1 MSPFPRG
8 TMGRLLEVD
17 LASGTASTRALDER
31 FVELFVGGRGLG
43 TALLVERFLRLRDR
57 HPNPFRAVDP
67 LSPENPLIVSTS
79 PANGTTV
86 PTSARF
92 HANFKSPLTGGI
104 GSTNSGGRWG
114 VEFKRTGH
122 DAMVVTGRSPDP
134 VVLFVDGDTVQF
146 DAPPDVDLD
155 DVEAVSDA
163 LEARYGRG
171 VRVMTVGAAGRR
183 LARIAAIMNDKGRA
197 LGRGGGGAVFASK
210 NLVAIV
216 VAGSVATE
224 TAAPEALA
232 PKNISGSVY
241 KAHAKLR
248 VGKLTKP
255 PEQFGILPSMGTAGL
270 LGMLSQYDELV
281 HCNFRDT
288 SHVADEIERIGGEA
302 LASHPAIRVKRRAC
316 FQCPIGCTR
325 ETEHVDADGVV
336 VGKGEGPEFET
347 VAMLGAD
354 LGIYDLEPIT
364 EANYLCNRAGLDTIS
379 AGGTIA
385 ALMEIYEIARS
396 TRPDART
403 DGERALMA
411 DAAAFAQ
418 ACGAAE
424 TDGPEGGPF
433 APAFGNARAL
443 VPLVAAMARGE
454 GALGRA
460 LASGSRRLAGH
471 YGHPEAAMAVKGME
485 IPAYDPRVTWTQ
497 AMAYMTTPRGG
508 CHLQGGYSA
517 PIAFCAGYGEF
528 PGIKSEGA
536 ALVARNFAYQN
547 TAFDVLGVCAFAG
560 FSVTLD
566 EYANMMN
573 DVTGLEMKASDYE
586 TVSRRVLT
594 LERLFNLL
602 CGFTAEDDWLPAR
615 FYRDPIDVEEGPVV
629 CPEGEFR
636 AMRAEY
642 YESLGWDERG
652 VPRDAA
658 IRELGLDALLDPAEF
673 ERMAGVPPAASAGQ
687 GADVGH
693 AGRVPLEQ
701 TT

>member
-1 MSPFPRG
+1 
-8 TMGRLLEVD
+8 MGRLLEVD
-17 LASGTASTRALDER
+17 LAAGTARPLALDER
-31 FVELFVGGRGLG
+31 LAGLFVGGRGLG

-57 HPNPFRAVDP
+57 HANPFRAVDP
-67 LSPENPLIVSTS
+67 LAPENPLVVSTS

-122 DAMVVTGRSPDP
+122 DAMVVTGRSPKP
-134 VVLFVDGDTVQF
+134 VVLFIDAGGVRF
-146 DAPPDVDLD
+146 EAPPEADLD
-155 DVEAVSDA
+155 DVEAVTNA
-163 LEARYGRG
+163 LESRYGRS

-197 LGRGGGGAVFASK
+197 LGRGGGGAVFGSK

-216 VAGSVATE
+216 VAGSVAVE
-224 TAAPEALA
+224 SAAPDALR
-232 PKNISGSVY
+232 PTNIAGSTY

-255 PEQFGILPSMGTAGL
+255 PEQFGILSSMGTAGL
-270 LGMLSQYDELV
+270 LGMLSQYDELI

-288 SHVADEIERIGGEA
+288 SHVAEQIERIGGEA
-302 LASHPAIRVKRRAC
+302 LASHPAIKVRRRAC
-316 FQCPIGCTR
+316 YLCPIGCTR
-325 ETEHVDADGVV
+325 ETELLDACGVV
-336 VGKGEGPEFET
+336 VDRGEGPEFET
-347 VAMLGAD
+347 VAMLGANLD
-354 LGIYDLEPIT
+354 IYDLEPIT
-364 EANYLCNRAGLDTIS
+364 EANYLCNRLGLDTIS
-379 AGGTIA
+379 AGGTIG
-385 ALMEIYEIARS
+385 ALMEIFGIVRA
-396 TRPDART
+396 TRPEART
-403 DGERALMA
+403 EGERALMA
-411 DAAAFAQ
+411 DAAAFAR
-418 ACGAAE
+418 ACGAPAA
-424 TDGPEGGPF
+424 GAPEDGPF
-433 APAFGNARAL
+433 APTFGNVRAL
-443 VPLVAAMARGE
+443 VPLVRAMASGE

-460 LASGSRRLAGH
+460 LASGARRLAEH

-497 AMAYMTTPRGG
+497 ALAYMTTARGG

-547 TAFDVLGVCAFAG
+547 TAYDVLGVCAFAG

-566 EYANMMN
+566 EYANMLN
-573 DVTGLEMKASDYE
+573 DVTGLEMKASDLE

-602 CGFTAEDDWLPAR
+602 CGFTPEDDWLPER
-615 FYRDPIDVEEGPVV
+615 FYRDPIAVEEGNVL
-629 CPEGEFR
+629 CPEDEFR

-652 VPRDAA
+652 VPRESA
-658 IRELGLDALLDPAEF
+658 IRELGLDAILGAAEF
-673 ERMAGVPPAASAGQ
+673 ERMTGGPPSPAASARQAGHGQ
-687 GADVGH
+687 YQQERPA
-693 AGRVPLEQ
+693 
-701 TT
+701 

>member
-1 MSPFPRG
+1 
-8 TMGRLLEVD
+8 MGRLLDVD
-17 LASGTASTRALDER
+17 LGTRTARTHPLDER
-31 FVELFVGGRGLG
+31 LEALFVGGRGLG

-57 HPNPFRAVDP
+57 HANPFRAVDP
-67 LSPENPLIVSTS
+67 LAPENPLIISTS
-79 PANGTTV
+79 PPNGTTV

-122 DAMVVTGRSPDP
+122 DAMVVTGRSHDP
-134 VVLFVDGDTVQF
+134 VVLFVDAGAVRF

-155 DVEAVSDA
+155 DVEAVTDVLVS
-163 LEARYGRG
+163 RYGRG

-197 LGRGGGGAVFASK
+197 LGRGGGGAVFGSK

-216 VAGSVATE
+216 VAGSVPVE
-224 TAAPEALA
+224 TAAPDSLR
-232 PKNISGSVY
+232 PTNIAGSVY

-288 SHVADEIERIGGEA
+288 HHVTEQIEKIGGEA
-302 LASHPAIRVKRRAC
+302 LASHPAIKVRRRAC
-316 FQCPIGCTR
+316 VQCPIGCTR
-325 ETEHVDADGVV
+325 ETELLDGGGVV
-336 VGKGEGPEFET
+336 VDRGEGPEFET
-347 VAMLGAD
+347 VAMFGANLD
-354 LGIYDLEPIT
+354 IYDLEPIT
-364 EANYLCNRAGLDTIS
+364 EANYLCNRLGLDTIS

-385 ALMEIYEIARS
+385 ALMEIYGIAQATPPGARS
-396 TRPDART
+396 A
-403 DGERALMA
+403 GERALVA
-411 DAAAFAQ
+411 DAAEFAR
-418 ACGAAE
+418 ACGAAAA
-424 TDGPEGGPF
+424 DGPAGGTF
-433 APAFGNARAL
+433 APMFGNARAL
-443 VPLVAAMARGE
+443 VPLVGAMARGE

-460 LASGSRRLAGH
+460 LASGAKRLAER
-471 YGHPEAAMAVKGME
+471 YGHPDAAMAVKGME

-497 AMAYMTTPRGG
+497 ALAYMTTARGG

-547 TAFDVLGVCAFAG
+547 TAYDVLGVCAFAG

-566 EYANMMN
+566 EYANMLN
-573 DVTGLEMKASDYE
+573 DVTGLEMKASDLE

-602 CGFTAEDDWLPAR
+602 CGFTPENDWLPER
-615 FYRDPIDVEEGPVV
+615 FYRDPIAVEEGHVV
-629 CPEGEFR
+629 CPEDDFR

-652 VPRDAA
+652 VPRSGT
-658 IRELGLDALLDPAEF
+658 IRELELDAVLGPAEF
-673 ERMAGVPPAASAGQ
+673 ERMAGGPPSPAASARQ
-687 GADVGH
+687 AGH
-693 AGRVPLEQ
+693 SQNQRECPA
-701 TT
+701 

>member
-1 MSPFPRG
+1 
-8 TMGRLLEVD
+8 MGRLLEVD
-17 LASGTASTRALDER
+17 LDSHTARTHTLDER
-31 FVELFVGGRGLG
+31 LAALFVGGRGLG

-57 HPNPFRAVDP
+57 YPNPFRAVDP
-67 LSPENPLIVSTS
+67 LAPENPLIISTS
-79 PANGTTV
+79 PPNGTTV

-122 DAMVVTGRSPDP
+122 DAMVVTGRSSAP
-134 VVLFVDGDTVQF
+134 VVLFVDAGAVRF
-146 DAPPDVDLD
+146 DAPPEVELD
-155 DVEAVSDA
+155 DVEAVTDA
-163 LEARYGRG
+163 LVSRYGQG

-183 LARIAAIMNDKGRA
+183 MARIAAIMNDKGRA
-197 LGRGGGGAVFASK
+197 LGRGGGGAVFGSK

-216 VAGSVATE
+216 VAGSVPVE
-224 TAAPEALA
+224 TASPEALRPTNVA
-232 PKNISGSVY
+232 GSVY
-241 KAHAKLR
+241 KAHVKLR
-248 VGKLTKP
+248 LGKLTKP

-288 SHVADEIERIGGEA
+288 SHVTEQIEKIGGEA
-302 LASHPAIRVKRRAC
+302 LASHPAIRVRRRAC

-325 ETEHVDADGVV
+325 ETELLDDCSVV
-336 VGKGEGPEFET
+336 VDRGEGPEFET
-347 VAMLGAD
+347 VAMFGANLD
-354 LGIYDLEPIT
+354 IYDLEPIT
-364 EANYLCNRAGLDTIS
+364 EANYLCNRLGLDTIS

-385 ALMEIYEIARS
+385 ALMEIYGIAQA
-396 TRPDART
+396 TPPDARSA
-403 DGERALMA
+403 GERALMA
-411 DAAAFAQ
+411 DADAFAR
-418 ACGAAE
+418 ARGAAAA
-424 TDGPEGGPF
+424 DGRDGGTF

-443 VPLVAAMARGE
+443 VPLVGAMARGE

-460 LASGSRRLAGH
+460 LASGAQRLAER
-471 YGHPEAAMAVKGME
+471 YGHPHAAMAVKGME

-497 AMAYMTTPRGG
+497 ALAYMTTARGG

-547 TAFDVLGVCAFAG
+547 TAYDVLGVCAFAG

-566 EYANMMN
+566 EYANMLN
-573 DVTGLEMKASDYE
+573 DVTGLDMKASDLE

-602 CGFTAEDDWLPAR
+602 CGFTPESDWLPDR
-615 FYRDPIDVEEGPVV
+615 FYRDPIAVEEGHAV
-629 CPEGEFR
+629 CPEDDFR

-642 YESLGWDERG
+642 YESLGWDGRG
-652 VPRDAA
+652 VPRAA
-658 IRELGLDALLDPAEF
+658 TIQELGLDAILGANEF
-673 ERMAGVPPAASAGQ
+673 ERMAGGPPSPAASARQAGHGQ
-687 GADVGH
+687 NQQECPA
-693 AGRVPLEQ
+693 
-701 TT
+701 

>member
-1 MSPFPRG
+1 
-8 TMGRLLEVD
+8 
-17 LASGTASTRALDER
+17 
-31 FVELFVGGRGLG
+31 VGGRGLG

-57 HPNPFRAVDP
+57 YPNPFRMVDP
-67 LSPENPLIVSTS
+67 TAPENPLVVSTS
-79 PANGTTV
+79 PANGTMV

-122 DAMVVTGRSPDP
+122 DAMVVTGRSSDP
-134 VVLFVDGDTVQF
+134 VVLFIDANKVGF

-155 DVEAVSDA
+155 DVEAVTDA
-163 LEARYGRG
+163 LESRYGRG

-183 LARIAAIMNDKGRA
+183 LSPIAAIMNDKGRA
-197 LGRGGGGAVFASK
+197 LGRGGGGAVFGSK

-216 VAGSVATE
+216 VAGSVAVE
-224 TAAPEALA
+224 TAAPEALH
-232 PKNISGSVY
+232 PKNVAGSVY

-270 LGMLSQYDELV
+270 LGMLSQYDELI

-302 LASHPAIRVKRRAC
+302 LASHPLIKVRRRAC

-325 ETEHVDADGVV
+325 ETELFDQCGVV
-336 VGKGEGPEFET
+336 VDKGEGPEFET
-347 VAMLGAD
+347 VAMFGANLD
-354 LGIYDLEPIT
+354 IYDLEPIT
-364 EANYLCNRAGLDTIS
+364 EANYLCNRFGLDTIA

-385 ALMEIYEIARS
+385 ALMEIFGIARAK
-396 TRPDART
+396 RPEART
-403 DGERALMA
+403 DGERMVMA
-411 DAAAFAQ
+411 DAAEFASAFE
-418 ACGAAE
+418 AAAM
-424 TDGPEGGPF
+424 DGPEGGPF

-443 VPLVAAMARGE
+443 VPLVRAMARGE

-460 LASGSRRLAGH
+460 LASGSRRLAGR
-471 YGHPEAAMAVKGME
+471 YGHLEAAMAVKGME

-497 AMAYMTTPRGG
+497 AMAYMVTARGG

-528 PGIKSEGA
+528 PGMKSEGA
-536 ALVARNFAYQN
+536 ALIARNFAYQN

-602 CGFTAEDDWLPAR
+602 CGFSSEDDWLPAR
-615 FYRDPIDVEEGPVV
+615 FYSDPIAVAEGAAV
-629 CPEGEFR
+629 CPDGEFR

-652 VPRDAA
+652 VPRAAA

-673 ERMAGVPPAASAGQ
+673 ERMAGVPPVSSPASSAGQ
-687 GADVGH
+687 GAHGGH
-693 AGRVPLEQ
+693 PGRVPLEQ
-701 TT
+701 AT

>member
-1 MSPFPRG
+1 
-8 TMGRLLEVD
+8 MGRLLEVD
-17 LASGTASTRALDER
+17 LSSGTACAHALDER
-31 FVELFVGGRGLG
+31 LAALFVGGRGLG
-43 TALLVERFLRLRDR
+43 TALLTERFLRLRDR
-57 HPNPFRAVDP
+57 YPNPFRAIDP
-67 LSPENPLIVSTS
+67 LAPENPLIISTS
-79 PANGTTV
+79 PPNGTMV

-122 DAMVVTGRSPDP
+122 DAMVVTGRSPEP
-134 VVLFVDGDTVQF
+134 VVLFIDAGNVRF
-146 DAPPDVDLD
+146 DAPPQVDLD
-155 DVEAVSDA
+155 DVEAVTDA
-163 LEARYGRG
+163 LESRYGRG

-197 LGRGGGGAVFASK
+197 LGRGGGGAVFGSK
-210 NLVAIV
+210 NLVAVV
-216 VAGSVATE
+216 VAGSLPVE
-224 TAAPEALA
+224 SAAPEALR
-232 PKNISGSVY
+232 PTNIAGSTY

-255 PEQFGILPSMGTAGL
+255 PEQFGILSSMGTAGL

-288 SHVADEIERIGGEA
+288 SHVAEQIERIGGEA
-302 LASHPAIRVKRRAC
+302 LASHPAIKVRRRAC
-316 FQCPIGCTR
+316 HLCPIGCTR
-325 ETEHVDADGVV
+325 ETELVDASGVV
-336 VGKGEGPEFET
+336 VDRGEGPEFET
-347 VAMLGAD
+347 VAMFGANLD
-354 LGIYDLEPIT
+354 IYDLEPIT
-364 EANYLCNRAGLDTIS
+364 EANYLCNRFGLDTIS

-385 ALMEIYEIARS
+385 ALMEIVGIARAK
-396 TRPDART
+396 RPERRSE
-403 DGERALMA
+403 GERALMA
-411 DAAAFAQ
+411 DAAEFGR
-418 ACGAAE
+418 ACGVA
-424 TDGPEGGPF
+424 DGWEEGRF
-433 APAFGNARAL
+433 APAFGNVHAL
-443 VPLVAAMARGE
+443 VPLVRALALGE

-460 LASGSRRLAGH
+460 LASGAQRLAER

-497 AMAYMTTPRGG
+497 ALSYMMTARGG

-547 TAFDVLGVCAFAG
+547 TAYDVLGVCAFAG

-566 EYANMMN
+566 EYANMLN
-573 DVTGLEMKASDYE
+573 DVTGLEMKASDLE
-586 TVSRRVLT
+586 TISRRVLT

-602 CGFTAEDDWLPAR
+602 CGFTPENDWLPER
-615 FYRDPIDVEEGPVV
+615 FYRDPIAVEEGSIL
-629 CPEGEFR
+629 CPEEEFR

-652 VPRDAA
+652 VPRLEAL
-658 IRELGLDALLDPAEF
+658 RELEIDRVLGA
-673 ERMAGVPPAASAGQ
+673 
-687 GADVGH
+687 ADVEEMSGVRLAGAADTPSH
-693 AGRVPLEQ
+693 ALPGRTP
-701 TT
+701 

>member
-1 MSPFPRG
+1 ML
-8 TMGRLLEVD
+8 GRVLEVD
-17 LASGTASTRALDER
+17 LASGTARSHALDER
-31 FVELFVGGRGLG
+31 LAELFVGGRGLG

-67 LSPENPLIVSTS
+67 LAPENPLVLATS
-79 PANGTTV
+79 PANGTSV

-122 DAMVVTGRSPDP
+122 DAMVVTGRSPHP
-134 VVLFVDGDTVQF
+134 VVLFVDADGVRF
-146 DAPPDVDLD
+146 DAPPEADLD
-155 DVEAVSDA
+155 DVDAVTEA

-197 LGRGGGGAVFASK
+197 LGRGGGGAVFGSK
-210 NLVAIV
+210 NLLAIV
-216 VAGSVATE
+216 VAGSVAIE
-224 TAAPEALA
+224 SAAPEALR
-232 PKNISGSVY
+232 PKNVAGSVY

-255 PEQFGILPSMGTAGL
+255 PEQFGILSSMGTAGL
-270 LGMLSQYDELV
+270 LGMLAQYDELI
-281 HCNFRDT
+281 HCNFRDAC
-288 SHVADEIERIGGEA
+288 HDHERVERIGGEA

-325 ETEHVDADGVV
+325 ETELLDKCGVV
-336 VGKGEGPEFET
+336 VDSGEGPEFET
-347 VAMLGAD
+347 VAMLGANLD
-354 LGIYDLEPIT
+354 IYDLEPIT
-364 EANYLCNRAGLDTIS
+364 EANYLCNRLGLDTIS

-385 ALMEIYEIARS
+385 ALMEIFGIARAK
-396 TRPDART
+396 RADART
-403 DGERALMA
+403 EGERALMA
-411 DAAAFAQ
+411 DASEFAR
-418 ACGAAE
+418 ACGATAL
-424 TDGPEGGPF
+424 DGPESGAL

-443 VPLVAAMARGE
+443 VPLVRAMARGE

-460 LASGSRRLAGH
+460 LASGARRLAER
-471 YGHPEAAMAVKGME
+471 YGHPEAAMTVKGME
-485 IPAYDPRVTWTQ
+485 IPAYDPRATWTQ
-497 AMAYMTTPRGG
+497 AMSYMITARGG

-517 PIAFCAGYGEF
+517 PLAFCAGYGEF
-528 PGIKSEGA
+528 PGVKSEGA
-536 ALVARNFAYQN
+536 ALVARNAAYHN
-547 TAFDVLGVCAFAG
+547 TAYDVLGVCAFAG

-566 EYANMMN
+566 EFANMLN
-573 DVTGLEMKASDYE
+573 DVTGLEMKASDLE

-602 CGFTAEDDWLPAR
+602 CGFTAEDDWLPPR
-615 FYRDPIDVEEGPVV
+615 FFRDPIVIEGRATV

-652 VPRDAA
+652 VPRATAFKD
-658 IRELGLDALLDPAEF
+658 LGLDAILGAAEF
-673 ERMAGVPPAASAGQ
+673 ERMAGVAIAGP
-687 GADVGH
+687 VP
-693 AGRVPLEQ
+693 GRREQ
-701 TT
+701 IA

>member
-1 MSPFPRG
+1 V
-8 TMGRLLEVD
+8 LEVD
-17 LASGTASTRALDER
+17 LASGTARSHALDER
-31 FVELFVGGRGLG
+31 LAELFVGGRGLG

-57 HPNPFRAVDP
+57 HANPFRAVDP
-67 LSPENPLIVSTS
+67 LAPENPLVLATS
-79 PANGTTV
+79 PPNGTPV

-134 VVLFVDGDTVQF
+134 VVLFVDAGEVRF
-146 DAPPDVDLD
+146 DAPPEADLD
-155 DVEAVSDA
+155 DVEAVTEA
-163 LEARYGRG
+163 LEARYGGG

-183 LARIAAIMNDKGRA
+183 LARIASIMNDKGRT
-197 LGRGGGGAVFASK
+197 LGRGGGGAVFSSK
-210 NLVAIV
+210 NLVAV
-216 VAGSVATE
+216 GVAGSVGIE
-224 TAAPEALA
+224 TAAPEALR
-232 PKNISGSVY
+232 PKNLAGSVY

-255 PEQFGILPSMGTAGL
+255 PEQFGILSSMGTAGL
-270 LGMLSQYDELV
+270 LGMLAQYDELV

-288 SHVADEIERIGGEA
+288 CHVHERVERIGGEA
-302 LASHPAIRVKRRAC
+302 LASHPAIKVRRRAC

-325 ETEHVDADGVV
+325 ETELLDKCGVLVDS
-336 VGKGEGPEFET
+336 GEGPEFET
-347 VAMLGAD
+347 VALFGANLD
-354 LGIYDLEPIT
+354 IYDLEPIT

-385 ALMEIYEIARS
+385 ALMEIFGVAGAKRAEE
-396 TRPDART
+396 RT

-411 DAAAFAQ
+411 DVAEFAR
-418 ACGAAE
+418 AHGVTEA
-424 TDGPEGGPF
+424 DSL

-443 VPLVAAMARGE
+443 VPLVRAMARAE
-454 GALGRA
+454 GALGGA
-460 LASGSRRLAGH
+460 LASGARRLAER
-471 YGHPEAAMAVKGME
+471 YGHPEAAMTVKGME
-485 IPAYDPRVTWTQ
+485 IPAYDPRATWTQ
-497 AMAYMTTPRGG
+497 AMSYMITARGG

-528 PGIKSEGA
+528 PGVKSEGA
-536 ALVARNFAYQN
+536 ALVARNAAYHN
-547 TAFDVLGVCAFAG
+547 TAYDVLGVCAFGG

-566 EYANMMN
+566 EYANMLN
-573 DVTGLEMKASDYE
+573 DVTGLAMKASDLE
-586 TVSRRVLT
+586 KISRRVLT

-602 CGFTAEDDWLPAR
+602 CGFTSKDDWLPPR
-615 FYRDPIDVEEGPVV
+615 FFRDPVVIEGRATV

-652 VPRDAA
+652 VPRAAA
-658 IRELGLDALLDPAEF
+658 IEDLELDAILATPEF
-673 ERMAGVPPAASAGQ
+673 ERMAGVRIDKRGP
-687 GADVGH
+687 D
-693 AGRVPLEQ
+693 GREGNA
-701 TT
+701 